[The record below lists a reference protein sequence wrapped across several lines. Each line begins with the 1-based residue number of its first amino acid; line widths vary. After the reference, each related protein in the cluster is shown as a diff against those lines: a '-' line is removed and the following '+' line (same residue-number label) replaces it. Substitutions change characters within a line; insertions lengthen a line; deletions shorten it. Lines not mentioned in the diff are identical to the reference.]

1 MTQKLDYLSE
11 LGVDYLWLTPFFSSP
26 QYDNGYDIS
35 DYYTIDPL
43 FGSMEDL
50 EELIREAGSRG
61 LNLMLLI

>member
-26 QYDNGYDIS
+26 QNDKGYDIS